1 MKHKIVYNDCYG
13 GYTLSYKAIDWLS
26 EHGSERTKNFIAQKR
41 IEAKEREDFSS
52 ASQERIDYSTKLY
65 VMDAVRSFL
74 KRHDPDL
81 VAVVEAL
88 GKEASGTFSE
98 LAIAE
103 IDEDK
108 YFIDECDGRETV
120 VNPADLCW
128 EVIDEYDDMV
138 EAAAPPVDVC
148 WTGIE

>member
-1 MKHKIVYNDCYG
+1 MY
-13 GYTLSYKAIDWLS
+13 
-26 EHGSERTKNFIAQKR
+26 
-41 IEAKEREDFSS
+41 
-52 ASQERIDYSTKLY
+52 
-65 VMDAVRSFL
+65 AVRSFL

-88 GKEASGTFSE
+88 GKEVNGSFSK
-98 LAIAE
+98 LTIAE

-108 YFIDECDGRETV
+108 YFIDEYDGRESV
-120 VNPADLCW
+120 VTPTDLCW

>member
-1 MKHKIVYNDCYG
+1 
-13 GYTLSYKAIDWLS
+13 
-26 EHGSERTKNFIAQKR
+26 
-41 IEAKEREDFSS
+41 
-52 ASQERIDYSTKLY
+52 
-65 VMDAVRSFL
+65 MDAARSFL

-88 GKEASGTFSE
+88 CKEASGTFSE

-108 YFIDECDGRETV
+108 YFIDEYDGRETV
-120 VNPADLCW
+120 VTPADLSW
-128 EVIDEYDDMV
+128 EVIDEYDDMMV
-138 EAAAPPVDVC
+138 AAAPPVDVC

>member
-26 EHGSERTKNFIAQKR
+26 EHGSESIKNFIAQKR
-41 IEAKEREDFSS
+41 IEAKERDDFSS
-52 ASQERIDYSTKLY
+52 ASQESIDNAKFY

-88 GKEASGTFSE
+88 GKEVNGTFSE
-98 LAIAE
+98 LAIA
-103 IDEDK
+103 
-108 YFIDECDGRETV
+108 
-120 VNPADLCW
+120 
-128 EVIDEYDDMV
+128 
-138 EAAAPPVDVC
+138 
-148 WTGIE
+148 

>member
-13 GYTLSYKAIDWLS
+13 GYTLSDKAIDWLS
-26 EHGSERTKNFIAQKR
+26 EHGSESTKNFIAHKR
-41 IEAKEREDFSS
+41 IEAKEKEDFSS
-52 ASQERIDYSTKLY
+52 ASQERVDNIKFY

-74 KRHDPDL
+74 KRHDTDL
-81 VAVVEAL
+81 IVVVEAL
-88 GKEASGTFSE
+88 GKEVNGTFSE

-120 VNPADLCW
+120 VTPADLCW

-138 EAAAPPVDVC
+138 VAAAPPVDVC

>member
-1 MKHKIVYNDCYG
+1 
-13 GYTLSYKAIDWLS
+13 
-26 EHGSERTKNFIAQKR
+26 
-41 IEAKEREDFSS
+41 
-52 ASQERIDYSTKLY
+52 
-65 VMDAVRSFL
+65 MDAVISFL

-88 GKEASGTFSE
+88 GKEVNGTFSE

-108 YFIDECDGRETV
+108 YFIDEYDGREAV
-120 VNPADLCW
+120 VTPDDLYW
-128 EVIDEYDDMV
+128 EVIDEDDMV
-138 EAAAPPVDVC
+138 EAASPPVDVC

>member
-1 MKHKIVYNDCYG
+1 
-13 GYTLSYKAIDWLS
+13 
-26 EHGSERTKNFIAQKR
+26 
-41 IEAKEREDFSS
+41 
-52 ASQERIDYSTKLY
+52 
-65 VMDAVRSFL
+65 MDAVRSFL
-74 KRHDPDL
+74 KRHDSDL

-108 YFIDECDGRETV
+108 YFIDEYDGRETV
-120 VNPADLCW
+120 VTPADLSW
-128 EVIDEYDDMV
+128 EVIDEYDDMMV
-138 EAAAPPVDVC
+138 AAAPPVDVC

>member
-13 GYTLSYKAIDWLS
+13 GYTLSDNAIDWLS
-26 EHGSERTKNFIAQKR
+26 EHGSESTKKFIAKKR
-41 IEAKEREDFSS
+41 IEAKERDDFSS
-52 ASQERIDYSTKLY
+52 ASQDSIDNAKFY

-88 GKEASGTFSE
+88 GKEVNGTFSE

-108 YFIDECDGRETV
+108 YFIDEYDGRETV
-120 VNPADLCW
+120 VTPADLCW

>member
-1 MKHKIVYNDCYG
+1 
-13 GYTLSYKAIDWLS
+13 
-26 EHGSERTKNFIAQKR
+26 
-41 IEAKEREDFSS
+41 
-52 ASQERIDYSTKLY
+52 
-65 VMDAVRSFL
+65 MDAVRSFL
-74 KRHDPDL
+74 KRHDHDL

-108 YFIDECDGRETV
+108 YFIDEHDGRETV
-120 VNPADLCW
+120 VT
-128 EVIDEYDDMV
+128 
-138 EAAAPPVDVC
+138 PVDVC

>member
-13 GYTLSYKAIDWLS
+13 GYALSYKAIDWLS

-41 IEAKEREDFSS
+41 TEAKEIEDFSS
-52 ASQERIDYSTKLY
+52 ASQERIYNVTNFY
-65 VMDAVRSFL
+65 VMDAVISFL
-74 KRHDPDL
+74 NRHDPDL

-88 GKEASGTFSE
+88 GKEVNGTFSE

-108 YFIDECDGRETV
+108 YFIDEYDGRETV
-120 VNPADLCW
+120 VTPADLCW
-128 EVIDEYDDMV
+128 EVIDEV
-138 EAAAPPVDVC
+138 
-148 WTGIE
+148 T

>member
-26 EHGSERTKNFIAQKR
+26 EYGSEITKNFIAQKR
-41 IEAKEREDFSS
+41 IEAKEKEDFSS
-52 ASQERIDYSTKLY
+52 ASQERIDNVTKFY

-74 KRHDPDL
+74 KRHDHDL

-108 YFIDECDGRETV
+108 YFIDEYDGRETV
-120 VNPADLCW
+120 VTPDDICL
-128 EVIDEYDDMV
+128 EVIDEYDGRETV
-138 EAAAPPVDVC
+138 VTPVDVC

>member
-13 GYTLSYKAIDWLS
+13 GYTLSDNAIDWLS
-26 EHGSERTKNFIAQKR
+26 EHGSESTKNFIAQKR
-41 IEAKEREDFSS
+41 IEAKEKDDFSS
-52 ASQERIDYSTKLY
+52 ASQDSIDNAKFY

-81 VAVVEAL
+81 AAVVEAL
-88 GKEASGTFSE
+88 GKEVNGTFSE

-108 YFIDECDGRETV
+108 YFIDEYDGREAV
-120 VNPADLCW
+120 VTPADLCW

>member
-13 GYTLSYKAIDWLS
+13 GYSLSYKAIDWLS
-26 EHGSERTKNFIAQKR
+26 EHGSESIKNFIAQKR
-41 IEAKEREDFSS
+41 IEAKEKEDFSS
-52 ASQERIDYSTKLY
+52 ASQERIYNVTKFY
-65 VMDAVRSFL
+65 VMDAVSSFL

-81 VAVVEAL
+81 VAVVETL

-108 YFIDECDGRETV
+108 YFIDEYDGMETIV
-120 VNPADLCW
+120 TPADLCW
-128 EVIDEYDDMV
+128 EVIDEYDGMV
-138 EAAAPPVDVC
+138 EATSPPVDVC
-148 WTGIE
+148 

>member
-1 MKHKIVYNDCYG
+1 
-13 GYTLSYKAIDWLS
+13 
-26 EHGSERTKNFIAQKR
+26 
-41 IEAKEREDFSS
+41 
-52 ASQERIDYSTKLY
+52 
-65 VMDAVRSFL
+65 MDAVRSFL

-88 GKEASGTFSE
+88 GKEVNCTFSE

-108 YFIDECDGRETV
+108 YFIDE
-120 VNPADLCW
+120 
-128 EVIDEYDDMV
+128 YDDMV
-138 EAAAPPVDVC
+138 ETAAPPVDVC

>member
-1 MKHKIVYNDCYG
+1 MKHKIIYNDCYG
-13 GYTLSYKAIDWLS
+13 GYTLSDNAIDWLS
-26 EHGSERTKNFIAQKR
+26 EHGSESTKNFIAQKR
-41 IEAKEREDFSS
+41 IEAKEKEDFSS
-52 ASQERIDYSTKLY
+52 ASQDSIDNAKFY
-65 VMDAVRSFL
+65 VMYAVRSFL

-88 GKEASGTFSE
+88 CKEVNGTFSE

-108 YFIDECDGRETV
+108 YFIDEYDGRETV
-120 VNPADLCW
+120 VTPA
-128 EVIDEYDDMV
+128 
-138 EAAAPPVDVC
+138 DVC

>member
-1 MKHKIVYNDCYG
+1 MKYKIVYNDCYG

-26 EHGSERTKNFIAQKR
+26 EHGSESTKNFIAQKR

-52 ASQERIDYSTKLY
+52 ASQERIDNVTKFY

-108 YFIDECDGRETV
+108 YFIDGYDGRETV
-120 VNPADLCW
+120 VTPADLSW
-128 EVIDEYDDMV
+128 EVIDEYDDMMV
-138 EAAAPPVDVC
+138 AAAPPVDVC